1 MEKFTSVE
9 LKLNKNVKKGEKES
23 LISLFSFEERIKRMK
38 ALLDLDEGE
47 AVKVVMEGLGEVDLK
62 LGNDMEKG
70 DRKTIM
76 TLFWMPEKSTTFEMK
91 RDAAAGENITVNM
104 LSLK

>member
-1 MEKFTSVE
+1 MDKFTSAE
-9 LKLNKNVKKGEKES
+9 FTLNKNVKKGDKES

-38 ALLDLDEGE
+38 VLLDLDEGE
-47 AVKVVMEGLGEVDLK
+47 LVKVVVEGLGEVDLK

-76 TLFWMPEKSTTFEMK
+76 TLFWMPEKSTAFEMLK
-91 RDAAAGENITVNM
+91 DAKAGEKVTINM
-104 LSLK
+104 YRPG